1 MLITQQKDLIPF
13 MEDAC
18 KHPFLT
24 VDTEFLREKTYYPK
38 LCLVQIGTPD
48 GKAAAIDPLSKDI
61 DMTPVLD
68 MLRNPNILKVF
79 HAARQDLEI
88 FYKLMGEVPAPLFDT
103 QIAAMVCGHGDQI
116 GYESLVRTLTNGSI
130 DKTSQ
135 FTNWSNRPLTDK
147 QIDYALGDVTHLV
160 EIYQKLDAELAQRGR
175 THWLAAEEEILNA
188 PETYDNDPNQA
199 WERIKIKTH
208 KAQTLAILRTLAAWR
223 ESKAQ
228 RKDIPR
234 TWIFRDET
242 LADLAAHP
250 PKTASDL
257 KKIRGF
263 PSDRAEGR
271 TGQEILGLVK
281 TTMASDPKDW
291 PQRTKKK
298 PPSAKT
304 VATIDVLKTLLK
316 VTAGRYEVAAKLIA
330 SNDDLEA
337 IAAGKDE
344 TATKALRGWRKEIF
358 GDLAVQ
364 LKNGKIAM
372 GFKNGEATIFEI
384 PSGTKT
390 L

>member
-1 MLITQQKDLIPF
+1 MLITQQKDLMLF

-48 GKAAAIDPLSKDI
+48 GKAAAIDPLSDDI

-68 MLRNPNILKVF
+68 MLRNEDILKVF

-88 FYKLMGEVPAPLFDT
+88 FFKLMGEVPAPLFDT
-103 QIAAMVCGHGDQI
+103 QIAAMVCGYGDQI
-116 GYESLVRTLTNGSI
+116 GYESLVRALTDGSI

-135 FTNWSNRPLTDK
+135 FTNWSHRPLSDK

-160 EIYQKLDAELAQRGR
+160 HIYQKLDAELATRNR
-175 THWLAAEEEILNA
+175 THWLAAEKEILNA
-188 PETYDNDPNQA
+188 PETYENNPEQA

-208 KAQTLAILRTLAAWR
+208 KSQTLAVLKALAAWR
-223 ESKAQ
+223 ERKAQ

-242 LADLAAHP
+242 LADLAAHT
-250 PKTASDL
+250 PKSPKDL
-257 KKIRGF
+257 KKTRGF
-263 PSDRAEGR
+263 PADRAEGR
-271 TGQEILGLVK
+271 TGKEILDLIAK
-281 TTMASDPKDW
+281 ALASDPKNW
-291 PQRTKKK
+291 PQRTKKQ
-298 PPSAKT
+298 PPSAKV

-337 IAAGKDE
+337 IATGKDAE
-344 TATKALRGWRKEIF
+344 TTKALSGWRKEIF
-358 GDLAVQ
+358 GDLAIQ

-372 GFKNGEATIFEI
+372 GFKNGETAIFEI
-384 PSGTKT
+384 ADDTKT

>member
-1 MLITQQKDLIPF
+1 M
-13 MEDAC
+13 
-18 KHPFLT
+18 
-24 VDTEFLREKTYYPK
+24 
-38 LCLVQIGTPD
+38 
-48 GKAAAIDPLSKDI
+48 
-61 DMTPVLD
+61 
-68 MLRNPNILKVF
+68 
-79 HAARQDLEI
+79 
-88 FYKLMGEVPAPLFDT
+88 
-103 QIAAMVCGHGDQI
+103 
-116 GYESLVRTLTNGSI
+116 
-130 DKTSQ
+130 
-135 FTNWSNRPLTDK
+135 
-147 QIDYALGDVTHLV
+147 
-160 EIYQKLDAELAQRGR
+160 
-175 THWLAAEEEILNA
+175 
-188 PETYDNDPNQA
+188 
-199 WERIKIKTH
+199 
-208 KAQTLAILRTLAAWR
+208 RTLAAWR
-223 ESKAQ
+223 EKKAQ

-257 KKIRGF
+257 KKVRGF

-281 TTMASDPKDW
+281 TAMTSDPKDW

-344 TATKALRGWRKEIF
+344 TDTKALRGWRKEIF